1 MEKIGLAKIVERY
14 KAEYLEKIAQLKDD
28 QEVLNYLVEEVA
40 FANASCVCLKSEQ
53 EEFKK
58 QILDLVLDMSKKQ
71 KTHIDEVNNHFKINS
86 SKKKRWF

>member
-1 MEKIGLAKIVERY
+1 MIKKF
-14 KAEYLEKIAQLKDD
+14 
-28 QEVLNYLVEEVA
+28 LVEEVA

-71 KTHIDEVNNHFKINS
+71 KTHIDEVNEHFKINS

>member
-1 MEKIGLAKIVERY
+1 MERIGLAKIVERY

-28 QEVLNYLVEEVA
+28 QEVLTYLVEEVA

-71 KTHIDEVNNHFKINS
+71 KTHIEEVNDHFKINS

>member
-1 MEKIGLAKIVERY
+1 MERIGLAKIVERY

-28 QEVLNYLVEEVA
+28 QEVLTYLVEEVA
-40 FANASCVCLKSEQ
+40 FANASCVCLKSEL

-58 QILDLVLDMSKKQ
+58 LILDMSKKQ
-71 KTHIDEVNNHFKINS
+71 KTHIDEVNKHFKINS

>member
-1 MEKIGLAKIVERY
+1 MERIGLAKIVERF
-14 KAEYLEKIAQLKDD
+14 KAEYLEKIAQFEGDD
-28 QEVLNYLVEEVA
+28 GKALNFLVEEVA
-40 FANASCVCLKSEQ
+40 FANASCVCLKSEL

-58 QILDLVLDMSKKQ
+58 LILEMSKKQ

>member
-1 MEKIGLAKIVERY
+1 MERIGLAKIVERY

-28 QEVLNYLVEEVA
+28 QAVLTYLVEEVA